1 MLQKEQQPFDLAPVE
16 EDLPAIQVNKTMGGD
31 SDYQSSINDRKDL
44 SHDTKDL
51 SNILS
56 VDIDKECEKEMN
68 ANANDYGFVND
79 FNAMKQSGQ
88 YKPPVKSIAKLNPAM
103 NSVTNVYK
111 DEDQELQSLALGES
125 ATKEPIA
132 EPVIWD
138 KFSDLNNTNEMECED
153 DYDDG
158 EDDPYS
164 DDFGELSNDD
174 KKEVK

>member
-1 MLQKEQQPFDLAPVE
+1 
-16 EDLPAIQVNKTMGGD
+16 
-31 SDYQSSINDRKDL
+31 
-44 SHDTKDL
+44 
-51 SNILS
+51 
-56 VDIDKECEKEMN
+56 
-68 ANANDYGFVND
+68 
-79 FNAMKQSGQ
+79 MKLSGQ

-103 NSVTNVYK
+103 FSVTKNYK

-125 ATKEPIA
+125 ATKELIA

-153 DYDDG
+153 DG